1 MGYAYMILAILL
13 EVAGTVCM
21 KLSDG
26 FSDLRF
32 AAGTAVCY
40 VLCFYF
46 FGMCLKTVEL
56 GIAYATWG
64 GLGIV
69 LLSLLSYF
77 YFHESITMAGLIGIA
92 FILVGVVLCNL
103 FGIDRG

>member
-1 MGYAYMILAILL
+1 MIEPI
-13 EVAGTVCM
+13 
-21 KLSDG
+21 
-26 FSDLRF
+26 RP
-32 AAGTAVCY
+32 
-40 VLCFYF
+40 
-46 FGMCLKTVEL
+46 GMR
-56 GIAYATWG
+56 GRGATWG

-77 YFHESITMAGLIGIA
+77 YFHESITLVGLIGIA